1 MIEIRC
7 TLVLLHSNIFFME
20 FDIFTL
26 KNGIRVIHKYENSE
40 VGYCGIIINAGSRD
54 ELEEEHGMAHFIEHV
69 IFKGTKKRKAFH
81 VLSRLEDVGGE
92 LNAYTT
98 KEETCIYAS
107 FLKEDY
113 ERSMELI
120 ADISFHSIFP
130 EKELEKEK
138 EVIIDEINSYKDS
151 PAELIFD
158 DFEEQL
164 YPNHPIGRNI
174 LGEENRLKSFTKK
187 DILKFIDNN
196 YHTDQ
201 IVFCS
206 VGSQNFKKIIKLAEK
221 YFGDIP
227 ENRRI
232 EKREDIPASTPTII
246 KVDKDTYQ
254 SHIILGCTAYDYNHP
269 KRLGLHLLNNLLGGP
284 GMNSRLNMCLREKKG
299 IAYNIESS
307 YTPFY
312 GTGVFSIY
320 FGTDRK
326 NIDKSIKIIFN
337 ELNKLR
343 TKELGSMQLHKAKR
357 QLKGQIAISS
367 ENKESLMLNIGK
379 SFLMYN
385 KVDSLIDVY
394 QKIDNLTSSD
404 LMEIANETFNPDNL
418 SQLIYL

>member
-1 MIEIRC
+1 
-7 TLVLLHSNIFFME
+7 ME
-20 FDIFTL
+20 FNTYTL
-26 KNGIRVIHKYENSE
+26 KNGIRIIHKSEKSE

-54 ELEEEHGMAHFIEHV
+54 EEEEEHGMAHFIEHV

-158 DFEEQL
+158 DFEELL

-174 LGEENRLKSFTKK
+174 LGEAKRLKKFTKN
-187 DILKFIDNN
+187 DILKFINKN

-206 VGSQNFKKIIKLAEK
+206 VGSQSFKKVIKLAEK

-227 ENRRI
+227 ENRRVC
-232 EKREDIPASTPTII
+232 KREDIPASKPSII
-246 KVDKDTYQ
+246 KTDKDTYQ
-254 SHIILGCTAYDYNHP
+254 SHIIIGSTAYDYNHP

-284 GMNSRLNMCLREKKG
+284 GMNSRLNMCLREKRG

-307 YTPFY
+307 YTPLY

-320 FGTDRK
+320 WGTDRK
-326 NIDKSIKIIFN
+326 NVEKSLKIVFN

-343 TKELGSMQLHKAKR
+343 TQELGSMQLHKAKR

-367 ENKESLMLNIGK
+367 ENRENLMLNIGK
-379 SFLMYN
+379 SHLLYN
-385 KVDSLIDVY
+385 KVDSLTEVY
-394 QKIDNLTSSD
+394 HKIDQLTSSD
-404 LMEIANETFNPDNL
+404 LLDIANETFNPDNL

>member
-1 MIEIRC
+1 MDFN
-7 TLVLLHSNIFFME
+7 TY
-20 FDIFTL
+20 TL
-26 KNGIRVIHKYENSE
+26 KNGIRIIHKSEKSE

-54 ELEEEHGMAHFIEHV
+54 EEEEEHGMAHFIEHV

-158 DFEEQL
+158 DFEELL

-174 LGEENRLKSFTKK
+174 LGEAKRLKKFTKN
-187 DILKFIDNN
+187 DILKFINKN

-206 VGSQNFKKIIKLAEK
+206 VGSQNFKKVIKLAEK

-227 ENRRI
+227 ENRRVV
-232 EKREDIPASTPTII
+232 KRDDIPASKPTII
-246 KVDKDTYQ
+246 KTDKDTYQ
-254 SHIILGCTAYDYNHP
+254 SHIIIGSTAYDYNHP

-284 GMNSRLNMCLREKKG
+284 GMNSRLNMCLREKRG

-307 YTPFY
+307 YTPLY

-320 FGTDRK
+320 WGTDRK
-326 NIDKSIKIIFN
+326 NVEKSLKIVFN

-343 TKELGSMQLHKAKR
+343 TQELGSMQLHKAKR

-367 ENKESLMLNIGK
+367 ENKENLMLNIGK
-379 SFLMYN
+379 SHLLYN
-385 KVDSLIDVY
+385 KVDSLNEVY
-394 QKIDNLTSSD
+394 HKIDQLTSSD
-404 LMEIANETFNPDNL
+404 LLEIANETFNPDNL

>member
-1 MIEIRC
+1 
-7 TLVLLHSNIFFME
+7 ME
-20 FDIFTL
+20 FYTHTL
-26 KNGIRVIHKYENSE
+26 NNGIRIIHKPENGV
-40 VGYCGIIINAGSRD
+40 VGYCGMIINAGSRD
-54 ELEEEHGMAHFIEHV
+54 EEENEHGMAHFIEHV
-69 IFKGTKKRKAFH
+69 VFKGTKKRKAFH

-98 KEETCIYAS
+98 KEETCIYATY
-107 FLKEDY
+107 LKEDY

-120 ADISFHSIFP
+120 ADITFHSVFP
-130 EKELEKEK
+130 IKEIIKEK

-158 DFEEQL
+158 DFEELL

-174 LGEENRLKSFTKK
+174 LGTPEILKSFNRD
-187 DILKFIDNN
+187 DIFKFISNN

-206 VGSQNFKKIIKLAEK
+206 VGQQDFKKVVKLAEK

-227 ENRRI
+227 ENRRQVKRKPI
-232 EKREDIPASTPTII
+232 EKHEPKIVRLN
-246 KVDKDTYQ
+246 KDTYQ
-254 SHIILGCTAYDYNHP
+254 SHIILGGTAYDYNHP

-284 GMNSRLNMCLREKKG
+284 GMNSRLNMSLREKKG

-307 YTPFY
+307 YSAFY
-312 GTGVFSIY
+312 GTGVFSVY
-320 FGTDRK
+320 LGTDQK
-326 NIDKSIKIIFN
+326 NVDKSLKIVFG

-343 TKELGSMQLHKAKR
+343 NQNLGTLQLHKAKR

-379 SFLMYN
+379 SYLLYN
-385 KVDSLIDVY
+385 KVDSLEYIY
-394 QKIDNLTSSD
+394 NKIDELTASD
-404 LMEIANETFNPDNL
+404 LLQIANECMNPDNM

>member
-1 MIEIRC
+1 
-7 TLVLLHSNIFFME
+7 ME
-20 FDIFTL
+20 FKTYTL
-26 KNGIRVIHKYENSE
+26 NNGIRIIHKPEKSE

-54 ELEEEHGMAHFIEHV
+54 EDVNEHGMAHFIEHV
-69 IFKGTKKRKAFH
+69 VFKGTKKRKAFH

-120 ADISFHSIFP
+120 ADITFHSIFP
-130 EKELEKEK
+130 DKEIEKEK

-158 DFEEQL
+158 DFEELL

-174 LGEENRLKSFTKK
+174 LGTPEMLKSFSRN
-187 DILKFIDNN
+187 DIFNFINKN

-206 VGSQNFKKIIKLAEK
+206 VGSQDFKRVVKLAEK
-221 YFGDIP
+221 YFGDIA

-232 EKREDIPASTPTII
+232 NKRSSILPSRPTVI
-246 KVDKDTYQ
+246 KTIKDTYQ
-254 SHIILGCTAYDYNHP
+254 SHIIIGSTTYDYNHP

-284 GMNSRLNMCLREKKG
+284 GMNSRLSMSLREKRG

-320 FGTDRK
+320 YGTDQK
-326 NIDKSIKIIFN
+326 NVEKSLKIVFK
-337 ELNKLR
+337 ELDKLR
-343 TKELGSMQLHKAKR
+343 TVGLGDMQLHKAKR

-367 ENKESLMLNIGK
+367 ESKESLMLNIGK
-379 SFLMYN
+379 SYLLYN
-385 KVDSLIDVY
+385 KVDSLATVY
-394 QKIDNLTSSD
+394 DKIDKLSSSD
-404 LMEIANETFNPDNL
+404 LLEIANETFDPETL

>member
-1 MIEIRC
+1 MIFNTH
-7 TLVLLHSNIFFME
+7 TLN
-20 FDIFTL
+20 
-26 KNGIRVIHKYENSE
+26 NGIRIIHKQESSE
-40 VGYCGIIINAGSRD
+40 VGYCGMIINAGSRD
-54 ELEEEHGMAHFIEHV
+54 EKENEHGMAHFIEHV
-69 IFKGTKKRKAFH
+69 VFKGTKKRKAFH
-81 VLSRLEDVGGE
+81 VLSRMEDVGGE

-98 KEETCIYAS
+98 KEETCIYAT

-120 ADISFHSIFP
+120 SDITFHSIFP
-130 EKELEKEK
+130 EKELIKEK

-158 DFEEQL
+158 DFEELL

-174 LGEENRLKSFTKK
+174 LGTPEALKSFNRENIF
-187 DILKFIDNN
+187 DFISNN

-206 VGSQNFKKIIKLAEK
+206 ISHHDFKRVIKLAEK

-232 EKREDIPASTPTII
+232 VKRKPIEVSKPTII
-246 KVDKDTYQ
+246 KADKDTYQ
-254 SHIILGCTAYDYNHP
+254 SHVIIGGTAYDYNHP
-269 KRLGLHLLNNLLGGP
+269 NRLGLHLLNNLLGGP
-284 GMNSRLNMCLREKKG
+284 GMNSRLNMSLREKRG
-299 IAYNIESS
+299 IAYNIESN

-312 GTGVFSIY
+312 GTGVFSVY
-320 FGTDRK
+320 FGTDQK
-326 NIDKSIKIIFN
+326 NVEKSIKVVH
-337 ELNKLR
+337 
-343 TKELGSMQLHKAKR
+343 KELDLLRNQKLGQMQLHKAKR

-379 SFLMYN
+379 SFLLYN
-385 KVDSLIDVY
+385 KVDSLEYVY
-394 QKIDNLTSSD
+394 KKIDSLSASD
-404 LMEIANETFNPDNL
+404 LMDIANECFNPDHL

>member
-1 MIEIRC
+1 MDFN
-7 TLVLLHSNIFFME
+7 TY
-20 FDIFTL
+20 TL
-26 KNGIRVIHKYENSE
+26 KNGIRIIHKSEKSE

-54 ELEEEHGMAHFIEHV
+54 EEEEEHGMAHFIEHV

-158 DFEEQL
+158 DFEELL

-174 LGEENRLKSFTKK
+174 LGEAKRLKKFTKS
-187 DILKFIDNN
+187 DILKFINKN

-206 VGSQNFKKIIKLAEK
+206 VGSQSFKKVIKLAEK

-227 ENRRI
+227 ENRRVV
-232 EKREDIPASTPTII
+232 KRDDIPASKPTII
-246 KVDKDTYQ
+246 KTDKDTYQ
-254 SHIILGCTAYDYNHP
+254 SHIIIGSTAYDYNHP

-284 GMNSRLNMCLREKKG
+284 GMNSRLNMCLREKRG

-307 YTPFY
+307 YTPLY

-320 FGTDRK
+320 WGTDRK
-326 NIDKSIKIIFN
+326 NVEKSLKIVFN
-337 ELNKLR
+337 ELKKLR
-343 TKELGSMQLHKAKR
+343 NQELGSMQLHKAKR

-367 ENKESLMLNIGK
+367 ENKENLMLNIGK
-379 SFLMYN
+379 SHLLYN
-385 KVDSLIDVY
+385 KVDSLTEVY
-394 QKIDNLTSSD
+394 HKIDQLTSSD
-404 LMEIANETFNPDNL
+404 LLEIANETFNPDNL

>member
-7 TLVLLHSNIFFME
+7 SLVLLHSNIFFME
-20 FDIFTL
+20 FDIYTL
-26 KNGIRVIHKYENSE
+26 KNGIRVIHKYESSE

-54 ELEEEHGMAHFIEHV
+54 EQEEEHGMAHFIEHV

-164 YPNHPIGRNI
+164 YPEHSIGRNI
-174 LGEENRLKSFTKK
+174 LGDENKLKSFTKK
-187 DILKFIDNN
+187 DIQKFMDEN

-206 VGSQNFKKIIKLAEK
+206 VGSQNFKKIIKLADK

-227 ENRRI
+227 ENRRTK
-232 EKREDIPASTPTII
+232 KREDIPASNPTII

-343 TKELGSMQLHKAKR
+343 NKELGSMQLHKAKR

-379 SFLMYN
+379 SYLMYN

-394 QKIDNLTSSD
+394 HKIDNLTASD
-404 LMEIANETFNPDNL
+404 LLEIANETFNPEHL

>member
-1 MIEIRC
+1 MDFN
-7 TLVLLHSNIFFME
+7 TY
-20 FDIFTL
+20 TL
-26 KNGIRVIHKYENSE
+26 KNGIRIIHKSEKSE

-54 ELEEEHGMAHFIEHV
+54 EEEEEHGMAHFIEHV

-158 DFEEQL
+158 DFEELL

-174 LGEENRLKSFTKK
+174 LGEAKRLKKFTKN
-187 DILKFIDNN
+187 DILKFINKN

-206 VGSQNFKKIIKLAEK
+206 VGSQNFKKVIKLAEK

-227 ENRRI
+227 ENRRVV
-232 EKREDIPASTPTII
+232 KRDDIPASKPTII
-246 KVDKDTYQ
+246 KTDKDTYQ
-254 SHIILGCTAYDYNHP
+254 SHIIIGSTAYDYNHP

-284 GMNSRLNMCLREKKG
+284 GMNSRLNMCLREKRG

-307 YTPFY
+307 YTPLY

-320 FGTDRK
+320 WGTDRK
-326 NIDKSIKIIFN
+326 NVEKSLKIVFN

-343 TKELGSMQLHKAKR
+343 TQELGSMQLHKAKR

-367 ENKESLMLNIGK
+367 ENKENLMLNIGK
-379 SFLMYN
+379 SHLLYN
-385 KVDSLIDVY
+385 KVDSLTEVY
-394 QKIDNLTSSD
+394 HKIDQLTSSD
-404 LMEIANETFNPDNL
+404 LLEIANETFNPDNL

>member
-1 MIEIRC
+1 
-7 TLVLLHSNIFFME
+7 ME
-20 FDIFTL
+20 FNTYTL
-26 KNGIRVIHKYENSE
+26 KNGIRIIHKSEKSE

-54 ELEEEHGMAHFIEHV
+54 EEEEEHGMAHFIEHV

-107 FLKEDY
+107 FLKDDY

-158 DFEEQL
+158 DFEELL

-174 LGEENRLKSFTKK
+174 LGEASKLKKFTKK
-187 DILKFIDNN
+187 DILHFIDKN

-206 VGSQNFKKIIKLAEK
+206 VGSQSFKKVIKLAEK

-227 ENRRI
+227 QNCRSK
-232 EKREDIPASTPTII
+232 KREDIPTSQPTII
-246 KVDKDTYQ
+246 KTDKDTYQ
-254 SHIILGCTAYDYNHP
+254 SHIILGSTAYDYNHP
-269 KRLGLHLLNNLLGGP
+269 KRLGLHLLNNILGGP
-284 GMNSRLNMCLREKKG
+284 GMNSRLNMCLREKRG

-307 YTPFY
+307 YSPLY
-312 GTGVFSIY
+312 GTGIFSIY

-326 NIDKSIKIIFN
+326 NVDKSIKIVFN

-343 TKELGSMQLHKAKR
+343 SQELGSMQLHKAKR

-379 SFLMYN
+379 SHLLYN
-385 KVDSLIDVY
+385 KVDSLIDIY
-394 QKIDNLTSSD
+394 DKIDKLTSSS
-404 LMEIANETFNPDNL
+404 LLEIANETFNPDNL

>member
-1 MIEIRC
+1 
-7 TLVLLHSNIFFME
+7 ME
-20 FDIFTL
+20 FDTYTL
-26 KNGIRVIHKYENSE
+26 KNGIRVIHKTEKSE

-54 ELEEEHGMAHFIEHV
+54 EQEEEHGMAHFIEHV

-107 FLKEDY
+107 FLKDDY

-164 YPNHPIGRNI
+164 YPNHSIGRNI
-174 LGEENRLKSFTKK
+174 LGEENKLKTFSKK

-206 VGSQNFKKIIKLAEK
+206 VGSQSFKKVVKLAEK

-227 ENRRI
+227 ENRRTK
-232 EKREDIPASTPTII
+232 KREDVPASKPTII

-254 SHIILGCTAYDYNHP
+254 SHIILGSTAYDYNHP

-320 FGTDRK
+320 FGTDKK
-326 NIDKSIKIIFN
+326 NIEKSIKIIFN

-367 ENKESLMLNIGK
+367 ENKENLMLNIGK
-379 SFLMYN
+379 SYLLYN
-385 KVDSLIDVY
+385 NVDSLIDVY
-394 QKIDNLTSSD
+394 QKIDKLSSSD
-404 LMEIANETFNPDNL
+404 LLEIANETFNPDNL

>member
-1 MIEIRC
+1 
-7 TLVLLHSNIFFME
+7 ME
-20 FDIFTL
+20 FYTYTL
-26 KNGIRVIHKYENSE
+26 DNGIRVIHKPEMSE

-54 ELEEEHGMAHFIEHV
+54 EKEDEHGMAHFIEHV
-69 IFKGTKKRKAFH
+69 VFKGTKKRKAFH

-120 ADISFHSIFP
+120 ADITFHSIFP
-130 EKELEKEK
+130 DKELEKEK

-158 DFEEQL
+158 DFEELL
-164 YPNHPIGRNI
+164 YPDHPIGRNI
-174 LGEENRLKSFTKK
+174 LGTPERLKTFTRD
-187 DILKFIDNN
+187 DINRFIQNN

-206 VGSQNFKKIIKLAEK
+206 VGSQDFKKIIKLAEK
-221 YFGDIP
+221 YFGDIA
-227 ENRRI
+227 ENKRI
-232 EKREDIPASTPTII
+232 IKRESITPVSPKTIQV
-246 KVDKDTYQ
+246 KKDTYQ

-284 GMNSRLNMCLREKKG
+284 GMNSRLNMSLREKRG

-307 YTPFY
+307 YTPMY
-312 GTGVFSIY
+312 GTGIFSIY
-320 FGTDRK
+320 LGTDQK
-326 NIDKSIKIIFN
+326 NIDKSIKIVF
-337 ELNKLR
+337 
-343 TKELGSMQLHKAKR
+343 KELEKLCSQKLGHMQLHKAKR

-367 ENKESLMLNIGK
+367 ENKENLMLNIGK
-379 SFLMYN
+379 SYLLYN
-385 KVDSLIDVY
+385 KVDSLAYVY
-394 QKIDNLTSSD
+394 DKIDKLSASNL
-404 LMEIANETFNPDNL
+404 LEIANETFTPNQL